1 MDKSEKIREIL
12 QDYSIRQIE
21 EEILQF
27 NSPFG
32 NDDIITLLEIR
43 KNIIDHYV
51 LQHLDLVLPDI
62 VAFND
67 ALRDALRTT
76 YEKGRMVYDTN
87 KALGTNVRLEATCF
101 FGVEYPKLHPLQVDD
116 RNNLWRTLCEKQ
128 YNDMYRWGAGYYC
141 MVNQSFDEFI
151 GAIYDNNWNEGLDP
165 ELTKDLH
172 LIKQFHDL
180 FDETEFAITD
190 FIYCRE
196 FYHEIK
202 IQINYQ

>member
-12 QDYSIRQIE
+12 QDYSVKQIE
-21 EEILQF
+21 EQIFQF
-27 NSPFG
+27 NSPFV
-32 NDDIITLLEIR
+32 NDDISTLLEIR
-43 KNIIDHYV
+43 KNIINHYV
-51 LQHLDLVLPDI
+51 LQQLELVLPDI

-67 ALRDALRTT
+67 ALREALRTT

-87 KALGTNVRLEATCF
+87 KALDSNVRLEATCF
-101 FGVEYPKLHPLQVDD
+101 LSKDYPKLHPLQGDYCD
-116 RNNLWRTLCEKQ
+116 NLWRTLCEKQ

-151 GAIYDNNWNEGLDP
+151 GATYNENWNDGLNP

-180 FDETEFAITD
+180 FEDTEFAITD
-190 FIYCRE
+190 FIYCRD
-196 FYHEIK
+196 FYHEISVK
-202 IQINYQ
+202 INY

>member
-1 MDKSEKIREIL
+1 MDKSEKIQEIL
-12 QDYSIRQIE
+12 QDYSVRQIE
-21 EEILQF
+21 DQIFQF
-27 NSPFG
+27 NSPFV
-32 NDDIITLLEIR
+32 NDDISTLLEIR
-43 KNIIDHYV
+43 KNIINHYV
-51 LQHLDLVLPDI
+51 LQHLELVLPDI
-62 VAFND
+62 VAFNE
-67 ALRDALRTT
+67 ALREALRTT

-87 KALGTNVRLEATCF
+87 KALGSNVCLEATCF
-101 FGVEYPKLHPLQVDD
+101 LGVEYPKLHPLQGDD

-128 YNDMYRWGAGYYC
+128 YNDMYRWGVGYYC

-151 GAIYDNNWNEGLDP
+151 GATYDDNWNEGLDP

-196 FYHEIK
+196 FYHEINVK
-202 IQINYQ
+202 IKY

>member
-1 MDKSEKIREIL
+1 MDNSEKIREIL
-12 QDYSIRQIE
+12 QDYSVRQIE

-76 YEKGRMVYDTN
+76 YEKGRMVYDAN
-87 KALGTNVRLEATCF
+87 KALGANVRLEATCF
-101 FGVEYPKLHPLQVDD
+101 FGVEYPKLHPLQGDNRD
-116 RNNLWRTLCEKQ
+116 NLWRTLCEKQ

-180 FDETEFAITD
+180 YDETEFAITD
-190 FIYCRE
+190 FIYCRD
-196 FYHEIK
+196 FYHEINVK
-202 IQINYQ
+202 INY